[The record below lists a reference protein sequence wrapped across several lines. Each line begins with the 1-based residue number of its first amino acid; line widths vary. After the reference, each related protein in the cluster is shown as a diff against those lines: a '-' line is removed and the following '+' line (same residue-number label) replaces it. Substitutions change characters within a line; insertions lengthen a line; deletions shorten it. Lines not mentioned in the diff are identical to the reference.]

1 MHGKVGKETCRG
13 LRSQYFDEVQNIA
26 IAFPCLY
33 TAFFLKVMED
43 TIKMLLL
50 LYIEYI
56 YIYLLSTKSKMG
68 DPMNFKTTKY

>member
-13 LRSQYFDEVQNIA
+13 LRSQYFDEVLLEAESEEPHQNIA

-33 TAFFLKVMED
+33 TAFFLKVIED

-50 LYIEYI
+50 LYVKYI
-56 YIYLLSTKSKMG
+56 YIVNRVG
-68 DPMNFKTTKY
+68 A